1 MFKKNG
7 FTLVE
12 LVVVIGIISILSMVV
27 LFSVTQ
33 YINKSKDAN
42 LMGNLAVLVSSG
54 EVYYN
59 SDESYDEF
67 CESSVVANAILQSPE
82 NADGSCTTEI
92 NVAGICCIESSGN
105 DMWAACA
112 RLFSDDTKAYC
123 VDSRGVKKKITN
135 EQCVAINPTSAKC
148 P

>member
-42 LMGNLAVLVSSG
+42 VMGNLAVLVSAG

-67 CESSVVANAILQSPE
+67 CESSVVANAILQSPQ
-82 NADGSCTTEI
+82 NASGSCTTNI
-92 NVAGICCIESSGN
+92 AGICCIESPDG

-112 RLFSDDTKAYC
+112 RLFSDDANAYC

-135 EQCVAINPTSAKC
+135 EQCAAINSTSAKC